1 MSQRTSTRL
10 RSQTVETNDA
20 PVCSPS
26 NEGNMAPKE
35 TSLQDILTSITA
47 MDASIQK
54 LSDKIDDQAKVL
66 DDQSEANIAITND
79 LAAKMDAIKLNMAST
94 NDQLNNLDRNRV
106 TQQAYIAKLE
116 AHMERLTNEICI
128 RKCIRR
134 YISLNSLNVN
144 Y

>member
-26 NEGNMAPKE
+26 NMAPKE
-35 TSLQDILTSITA
+35 TSLKDILTSIPA
-47 MDASIQK
+47 MNASIQK

-66 DDQSEANIAITND
+66 DDQSEANIAIAND

-106 TQQAYIAKLE
+106 TPQAYIAKLE
-116 AHMERLTNEICI
+116 AQIERLTI
-128 RKCIRR
+128 K
-134 YISLNSLNVN
+134 
-144 Y
+144 